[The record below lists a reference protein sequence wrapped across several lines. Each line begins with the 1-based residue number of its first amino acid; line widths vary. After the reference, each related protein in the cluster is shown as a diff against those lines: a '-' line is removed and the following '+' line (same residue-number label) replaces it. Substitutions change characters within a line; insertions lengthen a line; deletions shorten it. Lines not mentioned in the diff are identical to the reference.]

1 MFFSF
6 CALRRCIPYFQYL
19 SLLANSDSRLV
30 IPFVTM
36 RFISNLPGV
45 LSFGI
50 RFREYSM
57 ENGGKA

>member
-30 IPFVTM
+30 IPLVTI
-36 RFISNLPGV
+36 RFMSEPPRY
-45 LSFGI
+45 LSFWF

-57 ENGGKA
+57 ERGGKT